1 MSRKNAPWMGPN
13 LRRKLVTI
21 FGRGIEGESW
31 KRQNMEVIS
40 YRLFLEQS
48 RVSKV
53 SCRWESTNSFGGIVL
68 DASCGVWWMDST
80 AMRNGDG
87 FVSVGQEEAAEKEG
101 HSSQLGCQYF
111 A

>member
-1 MSRKNAPWMGPN
+1 M
-13 LRRKLVTI
+13 TI

-87 FVSVGQEEAAEKEG
+87 FSGEMVG
-101 HSSQLGCQYF
+101 
-111 A
+111 